1 MSAES
6 PSLGHVVACLDGLY
20 DPNWAESWDAVG
32 LVCGDPDAPVRR
44 ILFAIDPVAGVVDE
58 ALAWGAELVVAH
70 HPLFFRP
77 VQGVAATAPKGRSLH
92 RLVAHGVALHVAH
105 SNADVAAPGVS
116 DALSAV
122 LGVRD
127 LQPLQPQPSDPL
139 DKLVTFV
146 PTAEAETLLDALAA
160 AGAGAIGDYE
170 RCAWSTDGRGTFRP
184 RPGARPAIGT
194 IDVVQQV
201 RETRLEMVLP
211 RPLRADVVAALRT
224 AHPYEEPAFDL
235 VELAAP
241 PGPRGLGR
249 VGVLESAQHLGAFA
263 AHVAAVLPWAAA
275 GVRVA
280 GDPARRVRTVA
291 VCGGAG
297 DNLLRAA
304 AAAGA
309 DAFVTADLRHH
320 PASEAS
326 EGDAAGSLPPALVDV
341 AHWASEWPWLPVA
354 ASRLEAAL
362 AEQGATVETRVST
375 LCTDPWSL
383 HAPSAIDAG
392 SPH

>member
-1 MSAES
+1 MFAES

-20 DPNWAESWDAVG
+20 DPDWAESWDAVG

-44 ILFAIDPVAGVVDE
+44 VLFAIDAVAGVVDE
-58 ALAWGAELVVAH
+58 ALAWGADLMVAH
-70 HPLFFRP
+70 HPLFLRP
-77 VQGVAATAPKGRSLH
+77 VHGIAATTAKGRSLH
-92 RLVAHGVALHVAH
+92 RLVAHGVALHIVH

-116 DALSAV
+116 DALAAV
-122 LGVRD
+122 LGVSD
-127 LQPLQPQPSDPL
+127 LRPLRPQPSDPL

-146 PTAEAETLLDALAA
+146 PTADADVVLDALAA
-160 AGAGAIGDYE
+160 AGAGSIGDYE
-170 RCAWSTDGRGTFRP
+170 RCAWSTEGRGTFRP

-194 IDVVQQV
+194 INVVEQV
-201 RETRLEMVLP
+201 SETRLEMVLA
-211 RPLRADVVAALRT
+211 RPLRASVVAALRA

-235 VELAAP
+235 VELAGP

-249 VGVLESAQHLGAFA
+249 VGELESEQRLDAFA
-263 AHVAAVLPWAAA
+263 AHVAAVLPRTAA

-280 GDPARRVRTVA
+280 GDPARRIRTVA

-297 DNLLRAA
+297 DDLLAAA
-304 AAAGA
+304 AAAGT

-326 EGDAAGSLPPALVDV
+326 EGDAAGLLPPALVDV

-362 AEQGATVETRVST
+362 MEQGATVETRVST

-383 HAPSAIDAG
+383 HAPSATDAG